1 MNKIW
6 VIATKDIKEAFR
18 SRSTYIFIVIM
29 LLLAITYFSSY
40 SALINRLHNENAS
53 QTAIISASQAYL
65 TNLIYVI
72 PMIYSIL
79 ICSIFANYSVTLD
92 KAKRNIESLMA
103 TPVRLSQVWLGKSL
117 AVTLPSII
125 IGIAVAI
132 LVYIVMNFLVVIP
145 QTGVFIFPN
154 VVAIVTLFILVPLL
168 IFTIVTI
175 VIDVQLIISN
185 PRVANL
191 VFTGIFLLFFFGVN
205 VLGSLNIQFAFE
217 LFYIGLIAVGALI
230 SWGLSRS
237 LTREKVIL
245 SSKG

>member
-18 SRSTYIFIVIM
+18 SRSTYVFIIIM
-29 LLLAITYFSSY
+29 LILTVTYFSSY

-53 QTAIISASQAYL
+53 QAAIISASQAFL

-132 LVYIVMNFLVVIP
+132 LVYIAMNVLVVIP
-145 QTGVFIFPN
+145 QTGVFIFPDP
-154 VVAIVTLFILVPLL
+154 VAIVALFILVPLL

-205 VLGSLNIQFAFE
+205 ILGSLNIRFSFG
-217 LFYIGLIAVGALI
+217 LFYIGLIVIGALV